1 LAHPAPQERLKMM
14 TRSMIALSLGF
25 AGVILATQATQ
36 AAPQCGAR
44 ETVVT
49 TLAERYGETR
59 RSMGVAANN
68 AVMEVFASTD
78 SGTWTI
84 TVTTPNGMMCLV
96 ASGEGYEAMADEL
109 PAKGEKA

>member
-1 LAHPAPQERLKMM
+1 MTTRL
-14 TRSMIALSLGF
+14 MIALSLGF
-25 AGVILATQATQ
+25 AGVLLATEA
-36 AAPQCGAR
+36 ARSAPQCGTR
-44 ETVVT
+44 DTVVA

-84 TVTTPNGMMCLV
+84 TVTMPDGMMCLV
-96 ASGEGYEAMADEL
+96 ASGEGFELMADEL
-109 PAKGEKA
+109 PAKGKRT

>member
-1 LAHPAPQERLKMM
+1 MM
-14 TRSMIALSLGF
+14 TTRTMIALSLGF
-25 AGVILATQATQ
+25 AAVILATQAAQ
-36 AAPQCGAR
+36 SAPQCGAR
-44 ETVVT
+44 DTIVA

-84 TVTTPNGMMCLV
+84 TVTMPDGTMCLI
-96 ASGEGYEAMADEL
+96 ASGEGFESMADQL
-109 PAKGEKA
+109 PAKGEKV